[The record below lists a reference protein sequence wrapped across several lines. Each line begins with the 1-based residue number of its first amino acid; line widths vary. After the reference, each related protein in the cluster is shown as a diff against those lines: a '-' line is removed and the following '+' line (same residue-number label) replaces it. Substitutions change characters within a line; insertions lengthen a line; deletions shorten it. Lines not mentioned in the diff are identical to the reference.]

1 METSTRRGFQPHAGL
16 QQTLQQFH
24 LSSMSSLGGPAAFSA
39 RWQHELLFKKEG
51 KEHEPLPPLPPLPP
65 HHPHHHPHPHL
76 LHLPLLVPSDRST
89 ERGETLLHG
98 EGISCFVVGGEKR
111 LCLPQILNT
120 VLRAFTLQ
128 QINAVCDRLHVY
140 CSRCTAEQL
149 DILKLLGVLPFA
161 APSCG
166 LITKTDAERLC
177 SALIQG
183 GAYPPASLPGLPGP
197 PGLGPPGPGQS
208 PLTKPGTCSPSPA
221 GGLGLGLGPVPGFP
235 GVDLQIQTTERYPP
249 PLGQGPGLG
258 LGRGPGPG
266 LGPGPGQSPHAKPGT
281 CSPSPAGGLGPTP
294 GFPGGGSS
302 SLELQTTERFSREL
316 IQGGAYPPGPPLPGP
331 GPGPG
336 LGPGPGPLTKPR
348 PCSPSP
354 VGCLGLGLE
363 IQTTERLS
371 SALIRGGSYPPGL
384 GPGPGPGP
392 GPCSSSPVGG
402 LGLGPVPGL
411 EIQNTERYPP
421 PPPPGPG
428 QTPLTKPG
436 PCSPSPA
443 RSLGPAPPPFPGGGS
458 SLGGPGPAPG
468 FPGPTKPGPRSSSP
482 AKGPSHGP
490 PSFPGGNGSGSSLG
504 LQIQSTELSLR
515 VYHECFGR
523 CRGVLVPELYARP
536 GSACVQ
542 CADCRLMFPPNKF
555 VVHGHRRQENRT
567 CHWGFDSDN
576 WRAYVLLAPDYDGKE
591 ERARAERLLDEVKE
605 KFDYNNKYKRK
616 ATSRGNAPGGP

>member
-65 HHPHHHPHPHL
+65 HPPHPHHHPHPHL

-197 PGLGPPGPGQS
+197 PGLG
-208 PLTKPGTCSPSPA
+208 L
-221 GGLGLGLGPVPGFP
+221 
-235 GVDLQIQTTERYPP
+235 
-249 PLGQGPGLG
+249 
-258 LGRGPGPG
+258 
-266 LGPGPGQSPHAKPGT
+266 GPGQSPHAKPGA
-281 CSPSPAGGLGPTP
+281 CSSSPAGGLGPTP
-294 GFPGGGSS
+294 GFPGGGGS

-316 IQGGAYPPGPPLPGP
+316 IQGF
-331 GPGPG
+331 
-336 LGPGPGPLTKPR
+336 
-348 PCSPSP
+348 
-354 VGCLGLGLE
+354 
-363 IQTTERLS
+363 
-371 SALIRGGSYPPGL
+371 
-384 GPGPGPGP
+384 
-392 GPCSSSPVGG
+392 
-402 LGLGPVPGL
+402 PGL

-443 RSLGPAPPPFPGGGS
+443 RCLGPAPPTFPGSGGS
-458 SLGGPGPAPG
+458 SLGGPVPASAPG

-482 AKGPSHGP
+482 AKGPSHAP
-490 PSFPGGNGSGSSLG
+490 PSSFPGGNGSGSSLG

-616 ATSRGNAPGGP
+616 ATSRVSVVVVVVVVVLCLHP